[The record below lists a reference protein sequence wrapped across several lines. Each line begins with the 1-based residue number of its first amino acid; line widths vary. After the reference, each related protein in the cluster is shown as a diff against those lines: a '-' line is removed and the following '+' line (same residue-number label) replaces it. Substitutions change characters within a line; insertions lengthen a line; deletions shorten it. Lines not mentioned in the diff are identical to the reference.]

1 MDVCLGLA
9 LSSVLL
15 ARLPSPVTLS
25 WQHSVEHVALAE
37 EWVADERGLVLREA
51 AVEGPG
57 AGIDLPSDARWLDGR
72 WRFTPALP
80 PQQRVSLA
88 NSRFAAGYRLCWPG
102 GCAKL
107 ADLAG
112 GVDRP
117 VTMSA
122 CR

>member
-1 MDVCLGLA
+1 MDVCLSLA
-9 LSSVLL
+9 AGSALL
-15 ARLPSPVTLS
+15 LQLPSPVTLS

-37 EWVADERGLVLREA
+37 EWHADERGLVLHEA

-57 AGIDLPSDARWLDGR
+57 AGIDLPAGARWSGGR

-80 PQQRVSLA
+80 PQRQVTLA
-88 NSRFAAGYRLCWPG
+88 NSRFAAGYRLCWRG

-112 GVDRP
+112 GTDRP